1 MKRTINTILLFLL
14 MLSLPA
20 MIHAQCPGATRSVT
34 NCKSLNDNI
43 WDDEGFLFREL
54 VAGVDASWKWD
65 GPASF
70 VENTDG
76 TARLTGNIRHWD
88 KANLQFSVDITF
100 INQTFNPPVGSP
112 YNQTGQATTSWYYY
126 RWGSAVLTGKGDFAG
141 GKLTL
146 VEHMAAFQVGNGAH
160 QQWADGSRNG
170 GSGWFEWT
178 VAAQPTNAS
187 YVFQPYNPSLPDPKA
202 DICILLSGTPTVC
215 GGNPCDTET
224 TPPTIACPSNINL
237 TTSGSCATASW
248 TTPTATDN
256 CPGTVTVT
264 QTAGLTSGSCFPV
277 GTSTVTYKATDA
289 KGNMATCSFTVTV
302 TKVIVDPCVNDATP
316 PTINCPANIILST
329 SEICAKATW
338 TDPTAT
344 DNCPGVLS
352 VALTSAL
359 PSGSCFP
366 IGTSTVSYKAT
377 DAKGNMA
384 TCSFTVTV
392 TKVVIDPCAND
403 ATPPTINCPA
413 NINLSTSEIC
423 AKATWTDPNATD
435 NCPGVISVTLTSAL
449 PSGSCFPIG
458 TSTVTYKATDAKG
471 NMATCSFTVTV
482 TKIIVD
488 PCANDVT
495 PPKIV
500 CPADIYLTTTGAC
513 ANTTWAVPTATD
525 NCPGIIS
532 VYQTGGLGNGGCFP
546 LGTVKVTYQAKDA
559 KGNTSDCTFSVIT
572 TPIQVDPCANET
584 TPPTINCPTNITLS
598 TTGTCAIATWIA
610 PTATDNCLGAVTVT
624 QTAGP
629 AIGSCIA
636 VGTTTVT
643 YKATDVKGNIATCS
657 FTITVTKVVDPCAGI
672 VSVRPVLNTK
682 NNCNTNIPYVAV
694 WNGQFYTAGT
704 NLKFTEYTNGT
715 ATLIGNV
722 HTGGGSYQVNVSF
735 SGRTCASAGSPKLG
749 DGNGTCASNAGFNT
763 TAWYY
768 YTSTTGTMTT
778 PHGTINITRN
788 GPAFQVGNFANL
800 QQNVFGASGWF
811 YGNGTAGGDFNITL
825 GNCETCCSGQ
835 PAIVCNNPVSGFDP
849 NKCYKI
855 INKYTGKSLDVYG
868 ANSANYTQIL
878 QWSYHGGANQQWRVI
893 SNGDGTFDIKNRA
906 SGKLLDIQ
914 QSGGSC
920 ANGIKTE
927 QYQDDNTGSQ
937 QWYLMK
943 QADGTYKM
951 KNKTCGKI
959 IKVNGGSYQDGA
971 PVVLWDDFGAE
982 YFKWRIEEVVCTAA
996 HYLSSAEVLR
1006 MDANAENG
1014 RARIEWMN
1022 NTGFKTDYF
1031 EVQKAD
1037 NATGDYTTLE
1047 AVNVSNKTNELE
1059 HYTAYDKNPNDGDNT
1074 YRVRAILDDGTIQ
1087 ITDVKTVKFRGL
1099 GELQVYPNP
1108 SNSIINVD
1116 LSKYKGQEVDIHLY
1130 NQIGMEVLS
1139 MPVQKVGDAPVEVDL
1154 RGIMDGH
1161 FVLRV
1166 SAKGKR
1172 DVIKQVI
1179 IAH

>member
-1 MKRTINTILLFLL
+1 MNRTINTIFLLML

-20 MIHAQCPGATRSVT
+20 MMYAQCPGATRTVT

-43 WDDEGFLFREL
+43 WDDEGFLLREL
-54 VAGVDASWKWD
+54 IAGVDASWKWD

-100 INQTFNPPVGSP
+100 INQSFNPPAGSP
-112 YNQTGQATTSWYYY
+112 YNQTGQATSSWYYY

-178 VAAQPTNAS
+178 VATQPTNTS
-187 YVFQPYNPSLPDPKA
+187 FVFQPYNPSLPDPKA
-202 DICILLSGTPTVC
+202 DICVLLSGTPTVC
-215 GGNPCDTET
+215 GGGNPCDTET
-224 TPPTIACPSNINL
+224 TPPTIACPTNINV
-237 TTSGSCATASW
+237 TTTGTCAAASW
-248 TTPTATDN
+248 SAPSASDN
-256 CPGTVTVT
+256 CPGSVTVA

-302 TKVIVDPCVNDATP
+302 TKIVIDPCANDVTP
-316 PTINCPANIILST
+316 PKIVCPADINLT
-329 SEICAKATW
+329 TTGACANTTW
-338 TDPTAT
+338 IVPTAT
-344 DNCPGVLS
+344 DNCPGTVS
-352 VALTSAL
+352 VNQVGGLAN
-359 PSGSCFP
+359 GGCFP
-366 IGTSTVSYKAT
+366 LGTVIVTYQAK
-377 DAKGNMA
+377 DAKGN
-384 TCSFTVTV
+384 TSECSF
-392 TKVVIDPCAND
+392 KVVTTPIQVDPCAND

-413 NINLSTSEIC
+413 NINLTTTGTC
-423 AKATWTDPNATD
+423 AAASWSAASASD
-435 NCPGVISVTLTSAL
+435 NCPGSVTVAQTAGLT
-449 PSGSCFPIG
+449 SGSCFPVG

-482 TKIIVD
+482 TKIVVD
-488 PCANDVT
+488 PCAND
-495 PPKIV
+495 
-500 CPADIYLTTTGAC
+500 A
-513 ANTTWAVPTATD
+513 
-525 NCPGIIS
+525 
-532 VYQTGGLGNGGCFP
+532 
-546 LGTVKVTYQAKDA
+546 
-559 KGNTSDCTFSVIT
+559 
-572 TPIQVDPCANET
+572 
-584 TPPTINCPTNITLS
+584 TPPTINCPANINLT
-598 TTGTCAIATWIA
+598 TTGTCAAASWSA
-610 PTATDNCLGAVTVT
+610 ASASDNCPGSVTVA
-624 QTAGP
+624 QTAGLTS
-629 AIGSCIA
+629 GSCFP
-636 VGTTTVT
+636 VGTSTVT
-643 YKATDVKGNIATCS
+643 YKATDAKGNMATCS
-657 FTITVTKVVDPCAGI
+657 FTVTVTKAVDPCAGI

-682 NNCNTNIPYVAV
+682 SNCNLGTPYVAV
-694 WNGQFYTAGT
+694 WNGLFYTAGT

-715 ATLIGNV
+715 ASLKGNV
-722 HTGGGSYQVNVSF
+722 HTGGGTYYVNVSL

-749 DGNGTCASNAGFNT
+749 DGNGVCGANSGFNT

-768 YTSTTGTMTT
+768 YTSTTGSLTT

-788 GPAFQVGNFANL
+788 GPAFQIGNFANL

-811 YGNGTAGGDFNITL
+811 NGNGVSGGDFNLNL
-825 GNCETCCSGQ
+825 GNCETCCTGQ

-855 INKYTGKSLDVYG
+855 VNKYTGKSLDVYG
-868 ANSANYTQIL
+868 ANSANHTQIL
-878 QWSYHGGANQQWRVI
+878 QWSYHGGSNQQWRVI

-906 SGKLLDIQ
+906 TGKLLDIQ
-914 QSGGSC
+914 QSGNSC
-920 ANGIKTE
+920 INGLKTE

-951 KNKTCGKI
+951 KNKTCGKV
-959 IKVNGGSYQDGA
+959 IKVNGGSYNDGA

-982 YFKWRIEEVVCTAA
+982 YFKWRIEEVACTAA
-996 HYLSSAEVLR
+996 HYLSSSDVLR
-1006 MDANAENG
+1006 MDANAENN
-1014 RARIEWMN
+1014 RSRIEWMN
-1022 NTGFKTDYF
+1022 NTGYKTDYF
-1031 EVQKAD
+1031 EVQKVD
-1037 NATGDYTTLE
+1037 NNTGDYKTLE
-1047 AVNVSNKTNELE
+1047 VVNATLKTNELKQ
-1059 HYTAYDKNPNDGDNT
+1059 YIVYDNSPSEGDNT

-1087 ITDVKTVKFRGL
+1087 VTDVKTVKFRGL

-1108 SNSIINVD
+1108 SNSVINVD
-1116 LSKYKGQEVDIHLY
+1116 LSKYKGQEVELYLY
-1130 NQIGMEVLS
+1130 NQIGSQVLYV
-1139 MPVQKVGDAPVEVDL
+1139 PLQKVGDLPIEVDL
-1154 RGIMDGH
+1154 NGIMDGQ

-1172 DVIKQVI
+1172 DVTKQVI